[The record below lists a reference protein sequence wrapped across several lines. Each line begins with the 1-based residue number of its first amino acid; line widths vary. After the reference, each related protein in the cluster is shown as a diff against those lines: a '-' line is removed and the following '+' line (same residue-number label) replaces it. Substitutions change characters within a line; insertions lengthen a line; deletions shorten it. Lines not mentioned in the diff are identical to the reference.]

1 MQSRNT
7 LNFYPPLV
15 SSRWTPW
22 NPSKQT
28 ARGPYLSQRRG
39 GEALDRFSPLNGC
52 SWRGRRTGVRPHR
65 SMKSMRE
72 MVEDEQVVRIANCAN
87 AQPARMAYPGRA
99 LVLLLLLHFTI
110 IHWRCCWLSAGP
122 SVIWRA
128 PWLSAP
134 PCSCFWPLK
143 LPWLLFRLAFG
154 KWFQLEK
161 RGKSFGFSVFSFQMS
176 VFSFRGE
183 DESRILLFYFQA
195 ASFIWLLE

>member
-1 MQSRNT
+1 
-7 LNFYPPLV
+7 
-15 SSRWTPW
+15 
-22 NPSKQT
+22 
-28 ARGPYLSQRRG
+28 
-39 GEALDRFSPLNGC
+39 
-52 SWRGRRTGVRPHR
+52 VRPHR

-99 LVLLLLLHFTI
+99 LVLLLLLLLLHFTI